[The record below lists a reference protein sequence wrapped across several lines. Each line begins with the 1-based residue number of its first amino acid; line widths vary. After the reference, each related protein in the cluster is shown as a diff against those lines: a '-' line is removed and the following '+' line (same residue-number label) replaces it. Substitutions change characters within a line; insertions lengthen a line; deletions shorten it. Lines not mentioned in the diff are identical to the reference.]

1 MSCEVVD
8 IKELPHTPQSGS
20 STNPLTFWPNTSV
33 SWHNRSEDHFLSFM
47 VYLLKIS
54 EWKSVFKHTQF
65 YVDLQ
70 QKIESFCLKVIGYV
84 STVQGLFKF

>member
-1 MSCEVVD
+1 
-8 IKELPHTPQSGS
+8 
-20 STNPLTFWPNTSV
+20 
-33 SWHNRSEDHFLSFM
+33 M